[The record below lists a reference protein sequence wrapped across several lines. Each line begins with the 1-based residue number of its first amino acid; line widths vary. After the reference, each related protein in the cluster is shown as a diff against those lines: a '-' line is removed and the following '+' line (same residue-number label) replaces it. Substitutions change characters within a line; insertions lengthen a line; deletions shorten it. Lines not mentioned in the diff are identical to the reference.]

1 MFAAELAVGMKTVE
15 FEASLNADQSLSV
28 PAEIAAQV
36 QTKEPIR
43 VILLIPDRAEDDDW
57 RRLTAAQFLVGY
69 DESDAVYDQ
78 LPAG

>member
-1 MFAAELAVGMKTVE
+1 MKAVE
-15 FEASLNADQSLSV
+15 FEASLNADHSLSV
-28 PAEIAAQV
+28 PAEIAAQL

-43 VILLIPDRAEDDDW
+43 VVLLIPEGAKDDDW
-57 RRLTAAQFLVGY
+57 RRLTAAQFLEGY